1 LRQID
6 RGEESDRAGTD
17 NNDRM
22 SRRLALILIGGP
34 PVAELEETRARLSRH
49 FHPRV
54 EPLF

>member
-6 RGEESDRAGTD
+6 RGGEADWPRAD
-17 NNDRM
+17 DDDRM
-22 SRRLALILIGGP
+22 SRRLAPVLIGGP
-34 PVAELEETRARLSRH
+34 PVAELEKTLARLSRH